1 MKRHNKYLILI
12 FLSVFTLF
20 QGCET
25 LDLEK
30 LENPNALGADQADPT
45 LLFNTIQL
53 NYRNAVTTFNNLGG
67 ELSRAEYMFG
77 RIYLSNYPGN
87 TLNGPW
93 NNLYSGMIPD
103 IAVIAEKNT
112 DGDYDYILGASKAME
127 AHLMMLSVD
136 YLGDIVWSEAFN
148 SVEFPAPNVDE
159 GSVVYQAALDL
170 LDEASALMTGATVG
184 TSLDLYYEGSASK
197 WIKFINTLKM
207 RAALTVGDYPSVI
220 NATNVIE
227 TSADNFAFEYG
238 TNVLDP
244 NTQHPDYTSDYTA
257 SGANNYRSN
266 WLMHLMSGTRGDLTG
281 DDDPRR
287 RYYFYR
293 QSEVTPGGWIPLVF
307 GSNTMSYVYPQSLG
321 GSSEDAQTLVC
332 SVQETPN
339 HLQFTPDEDYWCG
352 WNLGY
357 WGRTHGNAEGIP
369 PDGFQRTAS
378 GVYPAGGRFDDNND
392 YVTYQGAGV
401 TTGFWDA
408 KVGLDLGAKGAGIE
422 PIILSSYVEFWR
434 AEAYF
439 KLNNPTLAAQHL
451 SQGITES
458 IAYVETFGAR
468 DASADLSLAPDSSRI
483 QEFIDNTTAEF
494 QSAANS
500 TALDGTGW
508 PVAKDKMDILGEQF
522 LVATYGG
529 GADAFNF
536 IRRTGYP
543 RTIARSIDENPGDFP
558 RSFLYPSDEVG
569 TNPNINQKS
578 NLSTKVFWDQGVTNP
593 AN

>member
-1 MKRHNKYLILI
+1 MKRHNKYLTII

-25 LDLEK
+25 LDLDK
-30 LENPNALGADQADPT
+30 LDNPNALGADQADPT

-67 ELSRAEYMFG
+67 ELGRIENMFG
-77 RIYLSNYPGN
+77 RLYRSNYPGN

-93 NNLYSGMIPD
+93 SNLYSGMIPD
-103 IAVIAEKNT
+103 IAVIEEKNAE
-112 DGDYDYILGASKAME
+112 GDYNFILGASKAME
-127 AHLMMLSVD
+127 AHVLMLSVD
-136 YLGDIVWSEAFN
+136 FMGDIVWSQAFDSAN
-148 SVEFPAPNVDE
+148 NPNPTVDQ
-159 GSVVYQAALDL
+159 GSAVYQAALGL
-170 LDEASALMTGATVG
+170 LDEAATLLNGAPAKTALDMFYG
-184 TSLDLYYEGSASK
+184 GSSTK

-207 RAALTVGDYPSVI
+207 RAALTTGDYQGVI
-220 NATNVIE
+220 NASNVIE
-227 TSADNFAFEYG
+227 EIGDNFKFEYG
-238 TNVLDP
+238 SNQLNPDTR
-244 NTQHPDYTSDYTA
+244 HPDYANDYTA

-266 WLMHLMSGTRGDLTG
+266 WLMHLMSGTRGDLTE

-293 QSEVTPGGWIPLVF
+293 QSEVTPGAWIPLVF
-307 GSNTMSYVYPQSLG
+307 GTNTLSYVYPQSLG
-321 GSSEDAQTLVC
+321 GTSEDAQTLVC

-378 GVYPAGGRFDDNND
+378 GVYPAGGRFDNNND

-401 TTGFWDA
+401 TTGFWNA
-408 KVGLDLGAKGAGIE
+408 NVGIGLGAQGAGAE
-422 PIILSSYVEFWR
+422 PIILSSFVEFWR
-434 AEAYF
+434 AEAYL
-439 KLNNPTLAAQHL
+439 KTGQPGLASDHFTK
-451 SQGITES
+451 GIEES
-458 IAYVETFGAR
+458 VTYVTSFGPR
-468 DASADLSLAPDSSRI
+468 DATASFSNAPDSDRI
-483 QEFIDNTTAEF
+483 QNFIDNTQADF
-494 QSAANS
+494 DSAANS
-500 TALDGTGW
+500 TGLDATGW

-522 LVATYGG
+522 FVAMYGA

-543 RTIARSIDENPGDFP
+543 RTLARSIDENPGDFP
-558 RSFLYPSDEVG
+558 RSFLYPSDETG

-578 NLSTKVFWDQGVTNP
+578 DLSTKVFWDQGVTNP